1 MIWINQRK
9 GVKKIECIKGYDII
23 KCKCVLESY
32 DGGENWKITKQFYVT
47 KSYDNKFIEEAELEG
62 LTLITE

>member
-1 MIWINQRK
+1 VKEENL
-9 GVKKIECIKGYDII
+9 KKIKCLKGYDVI
-23 KCKCVLESY
+23 KCKCIFESS
-32 DGGENWKITKQFYVT
+32 DGGKNWEITKQFYVT